1 MSNLV
6 NNVYTVG
13 EVLDQCTIEV
23 DAIPFLPDIQVI
35 VGIVKVVHPVIL
47 TCASLQQ
54 LEHLP
59 AVITLCY
66 KGAKFE
72 PCGP

>member
-13 EVLDQCTIEV
+13 EVLDQCAIKV
-23 DAIPFLPDIQVI
+23 DAISFLPNIQVV
-35 VGIVKVVHPVIL
+35 VGIVEVVHPVIL

-54 LEHLP
+54 LENLP